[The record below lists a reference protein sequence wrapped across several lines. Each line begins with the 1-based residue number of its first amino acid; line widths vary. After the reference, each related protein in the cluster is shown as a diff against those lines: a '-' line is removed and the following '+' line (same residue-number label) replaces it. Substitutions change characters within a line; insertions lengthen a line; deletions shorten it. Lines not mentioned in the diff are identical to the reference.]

1 MSENFVCVSQQALFN
16 PEKWLSKPLLF
27 KSDGTGQNLS
37 LAGKAQRGSNSK
49 VLEWSNEMSSAD
61 CLQKAVFK

>member
-49 VLEWSNEMSSAD
+49 VLE
-61 CLQKAVFK
+61 